1 MKYTVQSNKFR
12 GNKDYKKVKSKN
24 EHTKTP
30 EFLKTKTNK
39 IVTLLIKGKA
49 KFVPVTMLLFNI
61 KIRSN

>member
-30 EFLKTKTNK
+30 EFSKQRR
-39 IVTLLIKGKA
+39 IK
-49 KFVPVTMLLFNI
+49 
-61 KIRSN
+61 